1 MRVMCEEKTNE
12 LGVQLCFRVNGYHYC
27 GQFLGVKAPLTL
39 PVLRQFTKEYI
50 VEGQFDEF
58 MTPDFVPESI
68 DDMDLAI
75 TDGDKVR
82 HYYINPE
89 EFWPSYKYLNN
100 DTPFIAF
107 D

>member
-1 MRVMCEEKTNE
+1 MRALSIEKSNE
-12 LGVQLCFRVNGYHYC
+12 LGVQLCFRYDHNNYC
-27 GQFLGVKAPLTL
+27 GMFLGVKAPLTI

-50 VEGQFDEF
+50 VEGQFAEF
-58 MTPDFVPESI
+58 MTPDFNPKTI

-82 HYYINPE
+82 HYYIEPN